1 MTLMR
6 QITEIK
12 VCESSIQRSLQR
24 EPRSEGE
31 SRDGCESNFVRVQAL
46 E

>member
-6 QITEIK
+6 PITEIK
-12 VCESSIQRSLQR
+12 VCENSIQRKLQR
-24 EPRSEGE
+24 ELRSEGE
-31 SRDGCESNFVRVQAL
+31 SRDGCKSNFVRVQAL

>member
-6 QITEIK
+6 PITEIK
-12 VCESSIQRSLQR
+12 VCESSIQRRLQR
-24 EPRSEGE
+24 EFRSEGE
-31 SRDGCESNFVRVQAL
+31 SRDGFESNFVRIQAL